1 MNDPLWFP
9 WQKVGNQNW
18 SYFSSTFFTDNINF
32 LLEFPIFFKPFF
44 TTLQMWRAFT
54 GYYHLYYYPR
64 IERNIKRELLHL
76 TVKYLKKTRI
86 SSFPASNFMIIHSIQ
101 GCAIQHFT
109 FTLKSITLISRAALK
124 CFQHFQK
131 KDKYSLMNKGNVS

>member
-32 LLEFPIFFKPFF
+32 LLEFSHFLQ
-44 TTLQMWRAFT
+44 TLFYNPTNVT
-54 GYYHLYYYPR
+54 GIHRVLSSVLLSSNRKKY
-64 IERNIKRELLHL
+64 KRELLHL

-124 CFQHFQK
+124 YFQHFQK
-131 KDKYSLMNKGNVS
+131 KDKYSPMNKGNVS